1 MRVQCAGFFLARG
14 QSSLIHCAI
23 RASSRSTATLAGRIS
38 MDLITLNLEEIPDAR
53 VGDEVILWGKGLPVE
68 NLARKAGT
76 IPYELLCGVTQRVA
90 MRLV

>member
-1 MRVQCAGFFLARG
+1 
-14 QSSLIHCAI
+14 
-23 RASSRSTATLAGRIS
+23 
-38 MDLITLNLEEIPDAR
+38 MDLITLNLGEIPDAR
-53 VGDEVILWGKGLPVE
+53 VGDEVILWGTGLPVE